1 MSPKIAPSIL
11 SADFLNLGKDIEM
24 LNRSEADWIHV
35 DVMDGV
41 FVPNISFGFPV
52 LEAMHYG
59 LPVLCSTGSGTE
71 EISNT
76 YSVFFNPKDA
86 NNIKKGFDNLMQ
98 KFDKQIIGYKI
109 KYSPELM
116 QHQLNELLTIIER
129 RIKES

>member
-1 MSPKIAPSIL
+1 MNYADHEDVEFLGYVSEDELHKLYSGA
-11 SADFLNLGKDIEM
+11 SA
-24 LNRSEADWIHV
+24 
-35 DVMDGV
+35 
-41 FVPNISFGFPV
+41 FVHASFVEGFGFPV

-59 LPVLCSTGSGTE
+59 LPILCSTGSGTE
-71 EISNT
+71 EISNA

-86 NNIKKGFDNLMQ
+86 NDIKKGFDSLMQ
-98 KFDKQIIGYKI
+98 KLDKQIVGYNI